1 MSHSVEKIKLKSP
14 APGTERFLTVHHFK
28 GKVSGPKVYLQAALH
43 ADEWPGLLTLQHMI
57 SELIAL
63 DKEDKIIGEIV
74 LVPYANPMGMDQKI
88 NGVVLGRQSFS
99 AEGNF
104 NRNWP
109 DLSDVALKAYE
120 QNSAIS
126 VDQVKQALRD
136 AITHLPTHSPLS
148 HLKATLLSLSIDADI
163 VLDVHCDSQ
172 ALVHLYSNYRHQ
184 QQVTTLARFVKSPIV
199 LLEDEPGGS
208 PFDAAH
214 IRPWIALEETAIKH
228 DCFAVTI
235 ELRGSADVS
244 DELAI
249 GDAQGLLG
257 YLANENIIDYV
268 APEPEQIA
276 IHATPLTAVDSV
288 SAPASGIVCFNA
300 NLGDVIDKGQKVA
313 EIVNL
318 EAQDPALGRTAVYSR
333 TRGILFA
340 TQINKLVS
348 EGENIAKIAGD
359 EELVNE
365 KGGSLLTL

>member
-1 MSHSVEKIKLKSP
+1 MSHSVDRIKLKSP
-14 APGTERFLTVHHFK
+14 APGTERFLTVHRFK
-28 GKVSGPKVYLQAALH
+28 GKGSGPKVYLQAALH
-43 ADEWPGLLTLQHMI
+43 ADEWPGLLTLQHLI
-57 SELIAL
+57 GELIAL

-74 LVPYANPMGMDQKI
+74 IVPYANPMGMDQKI

-109 DLSDVALKAYE
+109 DLSDVALNAYE
-120 QNSAIS
+120 NDNNIS
-126 VDQVKQALRD
+126 VADIKQALLASID
-136 AITHLPTHSPLS
+136 LLPAHSPLS
-148 HLKATLLSLSIDADI
+148 QLKATLLSLSIDADI

-184 QQVTTLARFVKSPIV
+184 EEVATLARFVQSPIV

-214 IRPWIALEETAIKH
+214 IRPWIALEHTSINH
-228 DCFAVTI
+228 NCFAVTL

-249 GDAQGLLG
+249 ADANGLLD
-257 YLANENIIDYV
+257 YLANEKIID
-268 APEPEQIA
+268 ALAQEPAQIS
-276 IHATPLTAVDSV
+276 IQISPLAAVDSI
-288 SAPASGIVCFNA
+288 SAPASGIVCFNVA
-300 NLGDVIDKGQKVA
+300 LGDVVEKGQKVA

-318 EAQDPALGRTAVYSR
+318 EVADPAQGRTAVYSR
-333 TRGILFA
+333 TGGILFA

-348 EGENIAKIAGD
+348 EGENIAKIAGN
-359 EELVNE
+359 EELINE
-365 KGGSLLTL
+365 RGGSLLTL